1 MIHTCTCMPTP
12 CCLANAS
19 FSLFRS
25 KRTIL
30 AFRQRGLFG
39 SGPNPGSTKKR
50 EALQL
55 NSNTLIKSLFFLLN
69 NLTAK
74 GCDALILK
82 LIRGNDDATLFY
94 FTDGNQIKH

>member
-1 MIHTCTCMPTP
+1 MIHTCTCTPTP

-50 EALQL
+50 EELQL
-55 NSNTLIKSLFFLLN
+55 YNNTVIFSLN
-69 NLTAK
+69 NPTAK
-74 GCDALILK
+74 GCDTLMVK

-94 FTDGNQIKH
+94 FTDDNQIKP

>member
-1 MIHTCTCMPTP
+1 MRTP

-50 EALQL
+50 EELTAVQQY
-55 NSNTLIKSLFFLLN
+55 SDQIIFSLN

-94 FTDGNQIKH
+94 FTDDNQIKH

>member
-30 AFRQRGLFG
+30 AFRQPGLFG

-50 EALQL
+50 EELQL
-55 NSNTLIKSLFFLLN
+55 YSNTVIFSLN
-69 NLTAK
+69 NPTAK
-74 GCDALILK
+74 GCDALIVK
-82 LIRGNDDATLFY
+82 LIGNNDTTLFH
-94 FTDGNQIKH
+94 FTDDNQIKH